1 MRIFDSNYSDWK
13 AGDKIVWCDKRDIC
27 SLFTI
32 TEINVSARWAFWED
46 SGTRQ
51 GSQWENL
58 LRVAETKIDT
68 TSMTDLEKLI
78 NELLKIPSLT
88 LQDDEGTV
96 VAQWTSCHADYA
108 IIQLEDCGDR
118 IYLAPSQALALYDWL
133 GNQRHN
139 LEQLRDALQAKR
151 VEEEATREQREA
163 ERLSALKA
171 KHSDAVTA
179 WQQDGCV
186 GPCPS
191 FEDIA
196 NPKVDFIRK
205 YPCWELLMKERRG

>member
-13 AGDKIVWCDKRDIC
+13 PGDKVVWAEKRNIC
-27 SLFTI
+27 SPFTI
-32 TEINVSARWAFWED
+32 KEIGTDGKVYWETLS
-46 SGTRQ
+46 SGANRADHE
-51 GSQWENL
+51 WL
-58 LRVAETKIDT
+58 MRVTETKSNT
-68 TSMTDLEKLI
+68 AGMADLEKLI

-191 FEDIA
+191 FEEMVKVCLIDPVLIA
-196 NPKVDFIRK
+196 NRNGS
-205 YPCWELLMKERRG
+205 RA

>member
-1 MRIFDSNYSDWK
+1 
-13 AGDKIVWCDKRDIC
+13 
-27 SLFTI
+27 
-32 TEINVSARWAFWED
+32 
-46 SGTRQ
+46 
-51 GSQWENL
+51 
-58 LRVAETKIDT
+58 
-68 TSMTDLEKLI
+68 MTDLERLI
-78 NELLKIPSLT
+78 NDLCELPSLT

-96 VAQWTSCHADYA
+96 VAQWIVCHADYA

-118 IYLAPSQALALYDWL
+118 IYLAPSQALALLEWL
-133 GNQRHN
+133 SSQRQN

-191 FEDIA
+191 FEDIVR
-196 NPKVDFIRK
+196 KEQFIRVDLFDSSAGSIPVTFVK
-205 YPCWELLMKERRG
+205 QFPMLERMRKS